1 MLLYIRCTLFFCSL
15 ITILFIHIPGF
26 SWFSSWPIF
35 TTSNI
40 VLLNVIEL
48 VDNGVYC
55 NDYAKFLHLT
65 FQFHNFVA
73 LITNLL
79 PMFGL
84 IEVEM
89 KIRHESFRF
98 TMTFLIVHLVLIQIE
113 SQIITLYQQLRLSSS
128 QQSNEYNRLTQLKP
142 KQHSI

>member
-1 MLLYIRCTLFFCSL
+1 
-15 ITILFIHIPGF
+15 
-26 SWFSSWPIF
+26 
-35 TTSNI
+35 
-40 VLLNVIEL
+40 
-48 VDNGVYC
+48 
-55 NDYAKFLHLT
+55 
-65 FQFHNFVA
+65 
-73 LITNLL
+73 
-79 PMFGL
+79 MFGL